1 MFRLFNLK
9 VKKREFGYQPRYYD
23 ADKEALEKRI
33 RARESN
39 NKDGE
44 LTKARLKREF
54 GSMRGGARTSSNGSF
69 LQSSSFVRLIA
80 IIAILC
86 IISYLVL
93 DHWLPEFMRMLFPQE
108 YMQQEILEPY
118 DGFDE

>member
-9 VKKREFGYQPRYYD
+9 TKKREFGYHPRYYD

-33 RARESN
+33 RAREN
-39 NKDGE
+39 NNNDGA

-54 GSMRGGARTSSNGSF
+54 GTMRGGTGRKIDGNF
-69 LQSSSFVRLIA
+69 MQSSSFVRLIA

-93 DHWLPEFMRMLFPQE
+93 DYWLPEFMKMLFPQE